1 MLDLNIIFS
10 IRLIKFDQNLTTR
23 LIEKY
28 FNNNQQGF
36 TLIELIV
43 VIVMVGILS
52 SIAVPSFQ
60 LASKKARQRGVAA
73 QISTY
78 IRAAQAFYG
87 EYSSPIRNAGD
98 LSNYVDVIECRY
110 HLIRRCNESQ
120 NSLHRNMGQAFSGST
135 QWNSTSGMYTITMRS
150 SDQNRFRLNAFPQ
163 RQDSNSSIRSDED
176 FGVSGCFNYN
186 TGATSVVIWN
196 QIGHRAVRDLNC

>member
-1 MLDLNIIFS
+1 MAAKVVRKYLN
-10 IRLIKFDQNLTTR
+10 K
-23 LIEKY
+23 
-28 FNNNQQGF
+28 NQHGF

-43 VIVMVGILS
+43 VIVTVGILS

-78 IRAAQAFYG
+78 IRAAQTFYG

-110 HLIRRCNESQ
+110 HLIRRCNENQ

-176 FGVSGCFNYN
+176 YGVSGCFNYS
-186 TGATSVVIWN
+186 TGVTGVVIWN
-196 QIGHRAVRDLNC
+196 QIGHRAVRDLDC

>member
-1 MLDLNIIFS
+1 MTA
-10 IRLIKFDQNLTTR
+10 RLIR
-23 LIEKY
+23 KY
-28 FNNNQQGF
+28 LNNNQEGF

-43 VIVMVGILS
+43 VVVIIGILT
-52 SIAVPSFQ
+52 SIGVPSFQ
-60 LASKKARQRGVAA
+60 IATKKARQRGVAA

-78 IRAAQAFYG
+78 IKAAQAFYG

-110 HLIRRCNESQ
+110 HLIRMCNESQ
-120 NSLHRNMGQAFSGST
+120 NSLHRNMGHSWGHAT

-150 SDQNRFRLNAFPQ
+150 SDNNRFRLNAVPQ
-163 RQDSNSSIRSDED
+163 RQDSLARRLSDED

-186 TGATSVVIWN
+186 TGATNVVIWN
-196 QIGHRAVRDLNC
+196 QIGYKAVRDLNC

>member
-1 MLDLNIIFS
+1 MISINLIPKIRLDRFDLNLTA
-10 IRLIKFDQNLTTR
+10 RLIK
-23 LIEKY
+23 KY
-28 FNNNQQGF
+28 LNNNQEGF
-36 TLIELIV
+36 TLVELIV
-43 VIVMVGILS
+43 VVVMISILN

-60 LASKKARQRGVAA
+60 LVSKKVRQRGVAA

-78 IRAAQAFYG
+78 IRAAQAYYG

-110 HLIRRCNESQ
+110 HLISMCRGQVN
-120 NSLHRNMGQAFSGST
+120 NHRNMGQSFAGSD
-135 QWNSTSGMYTITMRS
+135 QWNSTSGMYTISMRS
-150 SDQNRFRLNAFPQ
+150 SDNNRFRLNAFPQ

-176 FGVSGCFNYN
+176 FGVSGCLNYT
-186 TGATSVVIWN
+186 TGVTQVVVWD

>member
-1 MLDLNIIFS
+1 MIILDTLDCDLAAKVV
-10 IRLIKFDQNLTTR
+10 R
-23 LIEKY
+23 KY
-28 FNNNQQGF
+28 FNNNQHGF

-43 VIVMVGILS
+43 VIVMIGILS

-87 EYSSPIRNAGD
+87 ENSSPIKNVGD

-110 HLIRRCNESQ
+110 HLIRRCSESQ
-120 NSLHRNMGQAFSGST
+120 NSLQRNMGQAFSGST

-150 SDQNRFRLNAFPQ
+150 SDNNRFRLNAVPQ
-163 RQDSNSSIRSDED
+163 RQDSLARRLSDED
-176 FGVSGCFNYN
+176 FGVSGCLNYS
-186 TGATSVVIWN
+186 TVATQVVVWN

>member
-1 MLDLNIIFS
+1 MAS
-10 IRLIKFDQNLTTR
+10 KVVR
-23 LIEKY
+23 KY
-28 FNNNQQGF
+28 LNNNQEGF
-36 TLIELIV
+36 TLVELIV
-43 VIVMVGILS
+43 VVVMISILN

-60 LASKKARQRGVAA
+60 LVSKKVRQRGVAA

-120 NSLHRNMGQAFSGST
+120 NSLNRNMGLTSSGST

-150 SDQNRFRLNAFPQ
+150 SDQSRFRLNAFPQ
-163 RQDSNSSIRSDED
+163 KQDSNSSIRSDED
-176 FGVSGCFNYN
+176 FGVSGCLNYS
-186 TGATSVVIWN
+186 TGATQVVVWA
-196 QIGHRAVRDLNC
+196 QIGHKAVKDLNC

>member
-1 MLDLNIIFS
+1 MTA
-10 IRLIKFDQNLTTR
+10 RLIK
-23 LIEKY
+23 KY
-28 FNNNQQGF
+28 LNNNQEGF
-36 TLIELIV
+36 TLVELIV
-43 VIVMVGILS
+43 VVVMISILN

-60 LASKKARQRGVAA
+60 LVAKKVRQRGVAA

-78 IRAAQAFYG
+78 IRAAQAYYG

-110 HLIRRCNESQ
+110 HLISMCRGQVN
-120 NSLHRNMGQAFSGST
+120 NHRNMGQSFAGSD

-176 FGVSGCFNYN
+176 YGVSGCFNYAS
-186 TGATSVVIWN
+186 GATSVVIWD
-196 QIGHRAVRDLNC
+196 QIGHKAVRDLNC

>member
-1 MLDLNIIFS
+1 MAAKVV
-10 IRLIKFDQNLTTR
+10 R
-23 LIEKY
+23 KY
-28 FNNNQQGF
+28 LNNNQHGF

-43 VIVMVGILS
+43 VIVMIGILS

-60 LASKKARQRGVAA
+60 LISKKARQRGVAA
-73 QISTY
+73 QISSY

-87 EYSSPIRNAGD
+87 ENSSPVRNAGD

-150 SDQNRFRLNAFPQ
+150 SDQSRFRLNAFPQ

-176 FGVSGCFNYN
+176 YGVSGCFNYN
-186 TGATSVVIWN
+186 TGATNVVIWN
-196 QIGHRAVRDLNC
+196 QIGHRAVRDLDC